1 MPELPEVEV
10 TRLGIAPHLLGQRL
24 EGAVVRDGRL
34 RLPVNADFAG
44 RVTGQRLLNLRR
56 RGKYLLLDLEQG
68 AILIHLGMSGHLRV
82 LPQNTPVQKHDHVD
96 LLFADD
102 LCLRFHDPR
111 RFGVILWLADADQH
125 PFLQHLG
132 PEPLGE
138 DFTAE
143 YLYRRSRNRE
153 IPVKPF
159 LMDAHIVV
167 GVGNIYANESLFA
180 AGVDPRRH
188 AGRIALSR
196 YAKLVQTVRD
206 VLESAIAQG
215 GTTLRDFT
223 RPDGKNGYFRL
234 SLAVYGREGKPC
246 TQCGAPLHGI
256 RLCGRATTYCSH
268 CQY

>member
-24 EGAVVRDGRL
+24 EGAVVRDSRL
-34 RLPVNADFAG
+34 RLPVNADLAG
-44 RVTGQRLLNLRR
+44 RVAGQRLLNLRR
-56 RGKYLLLDLEQG
+56 RGKYLLLDLERG

-82 LPQNTPVQKHDHVD
+82 LPQSSPVQKHDHVD

-223 RPDGKNGYFRL
+223 RPDGKNGYF
-234 SLAVYGREGKPC
+234 
-246 TQCGAPLHGI
+246 
-256 RLCGRATTYCSH
+256 
-268 CQY
+268 